1 MNNVQSSLVELEEDE
16 FEAADN
22 YLVLLSQL
30 LDCVREISVEWQAH
44 FDQLQMN
51 NSTTLPNDTSFQLS
65 TSGSTGGPGRPR
77 FNITKEQLQ
86 YLSSMSFSWS
96 HIATLLGVSR
106 MTVYR
111 RRVEFGLLFN
121 PEACISSDE
130 LISVVHSMRCEQPEV
145 GETLVW
151 GRLRSLGYQ
160 VTRERVRHALRQSDP
175 LSSALRWRGNLTR
188 RRPYSV
194 PGPNSLWHIGKR
206 FLCV

>member
-1 MNNVQSSLVELEEDE
+1 MLMMIILSMYWSTCINTLARIVNNIQSSMGTVELEEDE

-30 LDCVREISVEWQAH
+30 LDCLREISVEWQAH
-44 FDQLQMN
+44 FDQLQTN

-65 TSGSTGGPGRPR
+65 TSGPTGGPGRPR

-111 RRVEFGLLFN
+111 RRVEFGLLFD
-121 PEACISSDE
+121 PEARISNDE
-130 LISVVHSMRCEQPEV
+130 LISIVHSMRYEQPEL
-145 GETLVW
+145 GETLAW
-151 GRLRSLGYQ
+151 GRLSRD
-160 VTRERVRHALRQSDP
+160 RAR
-175 LSSALRWRGNLTR
+175 
-188 RRPYSV
+188 
-194 PGPNSLWHIGKR
+194 
-206 FLCV
+206 